1 VATAGPKRDGRRE
14 RSRLTRRRVVDAAT
28 RLFVDHGYVATT
40 IENVAEHAGVAVQT
54 VYYVFGTKRN
64 LLGAVLD
71 ASIAGDVEPI
81 PVLERVWAEELREGQ
96 DVTAAVQRLVDE
108 SVSILARTTPVYEVV
123 RRAAADPEVAALL
136 EDTRKRRRADQRA
149 LIGIVL
155 QSGRPETALD
165 ADAAADVFYG
175 LINEEVFQLLVG
187 DCGWSVAR
195 FRSWATSL
203 MLHQL
208 WDSTGARGS

>member
-1 VATAGPKRDGRRE
+1 
-14 RSRLTRRRVVDAAT
+14 VVDAAT

-40 IENVAEHAGVAVQT
+40 IENVAEDAGVAAQT

-64 LLGAVLD
+64 LLAAVLD
-71 ASIAGDVEPI
+71 ASIAGDVELI
-81 PVLERVWAEELREGQ
+81 PVLERVWTDELREEP
-96 DVTAAVQRLVDE
+96 DMAAAVQRLVDE
-108 SVSILARTTPVYEVV
+108 SVSILVRTAPVYEVV

-136 EDTRKRRRADQRA
+136 DDTRKRRRADQRA

-155 QSGRPETALD
+155 QSGHPEPTLD
-165 ADAAADVFYG
+165 ADAAADIFYG
-175 LINEEVFQLLVG
+175 LVNEEVFQLIVG

-195 FRSWATSL
+195 FRNWGTSL

-208 WDSTGARGS
+208 CDSTRARDTDPSQSRSSPDPS